1 MKKLLTIILSFI
13 CFLNLNAQINTD
25 RVMIIGRN
33 ALYYEDY
40 ILAIQYFNQVI
51 KAKPYLAEPYYYRAI
66 AKYYLEDMGG
76 TEDDCSLALDRNP
89 FMTRAYQLRADAR
102 QGQEDYKDALDDY
115 KKVLSSNPHDRFSLI
130 NTGIIHMR
138 LKEYKQ
144 AESSL
149 NRLTELYPKYTQA
162 YLVKG
167 AMYIES
173 GDTIKAF
180 DNYNHAVGLDK
191 YDPQVYSMRGILY
204 YHTQQYD
211 SALVDI
217 NEAIGLDPLYM
228 GNYINRGLVKYSL
241 NDLRGAMADYDK
253 VIAGEENN
261 LIARFNRGL
270 LRAQVGDNNNAIEDF
285 DIVLKF
291 EPNNYMAVYNR
302 ALLRNAI
309 ADYNGA
315 IEDMNLILEKH
326 PEFYNGYYVRS
337 QIKREKNDL
346 QGAERDYN
354 TARNLEAN
362 ALKNPQEESD
372 DGAKTREQSDDD
384 LDKFNLLV
392 VADKSEQENS
402 KYTNEKR
409 GRVQNRNVSIDLE
422 PAFVLTYYEKTDE
435 IRPKIYYSKLIQDLN
450 DSDVL
455 PKALRLTNDEAPLNT
470 LQIDEHFN
478 SINNL
483 SGKIGEDSLNA
494 KLYFARAVDFML
506 VQDYQ
511 SSAEDFAKAIDLDP
525 TFTLAYFNQAVV
537 YAKQLELKD
546 YSIEYEG
553 ESKAGTIGRVEG
565 STAIG
570 QTAIGAPAM
579 IDPKKIEYELILRNY
594 NKVIELNPEFAY
606 AYFNRGN
613 IKYAQNDY
621 RGAIL
626 DYNEAIKQNASF
638 YEAYYNRALARFQ
651 IKDKE
656 RALEDMR
663 KAGEGGIVAAYG
675 IIKRMTE

>member
-1 MKKLLTIILSFI
+1 MKKLLTIILSLV
-13 CFLNLNAQINTD
+13 CFLNMNAQINTD

-51 KAKPYLAEPYYYRAI
+51 QAKPYLAEPYYYRSI
-66 AKYYLEDMGG
+66 AKYYLEDLKG
-76 TEDDCSLALDRNP
+76 TEDDCTLALERNP

-102 QGQEDYKDALDDY
+102 QGQENYKDALEDY
-115 KKVLSSNPHDRFSLI
+115 NKALSSNPHDRFSLI
-130 NTGIIHMR
+130 NTGIIHMQM
-138 LKEYKQ
+138 KEYEE
-144 AESSL
+144 AETSL
-149 NRLTELYPKYTQA
+149 SRLTELYPKYTQA

-167 AMYIES
+167 AMYTES

-180 DNYNHAVGLDK
+180 DNYNYAVGLDK
-191 YDPQVYSMRGILY
+191 YDSQAYSMRGILY
-204 YHTQQYD
+204 YHTQQFD

-217 NEAIGLDPLYM
+217 NEAINLDPLYT

-253 VIAGEENN
+253 VIDTEENN

-285 DIVLKF
+285 DVVLKF
-291 EPNNYMAVYNR
+291 EPNNYMAIYNR
-302 ALLRNAI
+302 ALLRNAT
-309 ADYNGA
+309 ADYDGA
-315 IEDMNLILEKH
+315 IEDMNRILEKH
-326 PEFYNGYYVRS
+326 PEFYSGYYVRS
-337 QIKREKNDL
+337 QIKRDKNDL
-346 QGAERDYN
+346 KGAERDYN
-354 TARNLEAN
+354 IARNLEAN
-362 ALKNPQEESD
+362 ALKNPQEEE
-372 DGAKTREQSDDD
+372 DGSKTREESDDD
-384 LDKFNLLV
+384 LEKFNLLV
-392 VADKSEQENS
+392 VADKSEQEKN

-409 GRVQNRNVSIDLE
+409 GKVQNRSVSIDLE
-422 PAFVLTYYEKTDE
+422 STFVLTYYEKSDE

-450 DSDVL
+450 ESNVL
-455 PKALRLTNDEAPLNT
+455 TKAIRLTNDEAPLNT

-483 SGKIGEDSLNA
+483 SGQIADDSLNA
-494 KLYFARAVDFML
+494 KLYFARAIDFML

-511 SSAEDFAKAIDLDP
+511 SSAQDLSKAINLDP
-525 TFTLAYFNQAVV
+525 AFTLAYFNQAVV

-546 YSIEYEG
+546 YSIEYESENKVG
-553 ESKAGTIGRVEG
+553 AINKMS
-565 STAIG
+565 STSGID
-570 QTAIGAPAM
+570 QTALTSSAR
-579 IDPKKIEYELILRNY
+579 IDPKKMEYELILRNY

-613 IKYAQNDY
+613 IKYAQSDF
-621 RGAIL
+621 RSAIL
-626 DYNEAIKQNASF
+626 DYNEAIKQSPSF

-651 IKDKE
+651 LKDKE

-663 KAGEGGIVAAYG
+663 KAGEGGIIAAYG